1 MRNIIDKYS
10 RRPFRYG
17 ADCCAFVGECVEA
30 NTGCNPMERFTYS
43 TEDEANQI
51 ISEFGDLEAA
61 ITATLGE
68 PHNDEPK
75 NGDVCVFPNAG
86 RQIAGI
92 VYKNRIVARTQSGVM
107 DYPLDWALNFWE
119 VK

>member
-1 MRNIIDKYS
+1 MQQFSYKTES
-10 RRPFRYG
+10 
-17 ADCCAFVGECVEA
+17 EA
-30 NTGCNPMERFTYS
+30 NE
-43 TEDEANQI
+43 I
-51 ISEFGDLEAA
+51 IAGFGDLEAA

-68 PHNDEPK
+68 PHNNEPK
-75 NGDVCVFPNAG
+75 VGDVCVFPNAG